1 MHCPRVVDRG
11 ANAGCFQECA
21 QLIAL
26 RMFDDEEV
34 HGVCGAGEEVRE
46 GEIDRFQCLQILLR
60 NCQAALVVLLQV
72 SELDQQDRGLHFKS
86 EKTGQA
92 LKA

>member
-46 GEIDRFQCLQILLR
+46 GEIAGLQRADTLL
-60 NCQAALVVLLQV
+60 CDGKAALVVMLKVCKLY
-72 SELDQQDRGLHFKS
+72 QQDRGLHFKS